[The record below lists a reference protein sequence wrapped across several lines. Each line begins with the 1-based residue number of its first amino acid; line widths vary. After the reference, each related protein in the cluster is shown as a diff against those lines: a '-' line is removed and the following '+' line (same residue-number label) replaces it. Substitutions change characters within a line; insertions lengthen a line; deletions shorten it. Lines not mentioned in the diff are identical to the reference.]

1 MKAILPLVI
10 ILLILVGIDAVA
22 QCGTR
27 HPRDPLIIAEDARI
41 STQYKLNKTLSVNI
55 YIVASAYEEWDYQV
69 GDFQESWDDLNEL
82 FEPIDLRF
90 QICSSTNIPNY
101 NWNSLSREEDPETG
115 LNEEDEMLAQF
126 YVPNTINV
134 YYVEEITDEPGVDG
148 YAYFPGGPDV
158 IVLRKA
164 HGPMTLPHEM
174 GHFFALYHTFETEFG
189 LELCD
194 GSNCATAGDLI
205 CDTPADNNGSTD
217 GCQYAQIATDPNGDL
232 YTPYLSNIM
241 SYYVDCAC
249 RFTPQQYDR
258 MAWFYLNER
267 NYLW

>member
-1 MKAILPLVI
+1 LPLVI

-27 HPRDPLIIAEDARI
+27 HPRDPLIIADDARI

-55 YIVASAYEEWDYQV
+55 YIVADAFEVWDYQV
-69 GDFQESWDDLNEL
+69 ADFQESWDDLNEL

-194 GSNCATAGDLI
+194 GSNCADAGDLI
-205 CDTPADNNGSTD
+205 CDTPADNNGNTD

-241 SYYVDCAC
+241 SYYVDCVC